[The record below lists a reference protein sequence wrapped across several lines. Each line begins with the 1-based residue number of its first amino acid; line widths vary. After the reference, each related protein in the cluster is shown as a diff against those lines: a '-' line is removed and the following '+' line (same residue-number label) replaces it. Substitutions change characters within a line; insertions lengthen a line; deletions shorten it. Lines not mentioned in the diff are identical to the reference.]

1 MSLIFGGRAYAA
13 DMAVKA
19 PLPAPAPVYSWT
31 GWYVG
36 LNAGYT
42 WNRNTIETT
51 AIDGCTNLAAC
62 PLGVGAL
69 STGLTASFYNISASQ
84 HGFIGGGQAGYNYQ
98 MGVYLAGLE
107 ADIQGIAAKTAGGNI
122 FNSVPFG
129 AAHQNVSA
137 SSSLRSTMG
146 FRIRRSR
153 SLITPEEASPSE
165 LKKTPSKVA

>member
-1 MSLIFGGRAYAA
+1 RHRHLRPRRSIAGPVGMLAST
-13 DMAVKA
+13 
-19 PLPAPAPVYSWT
+19 PATPGTATLS
-31 GWYVG
+31 
-36 LNAGYT
+36 N
-42 WNRNTIETT
+42 

-69 STGLTASFYNISASQ
+69 STGLTAASFYNISASQ
-84 HGFIGGGQAGYNYQ
+84 HGFIG
-98 MGVYLAGLE
+98 

-165 LKKTPSKVA
+165 LKKTPSK